1 MSSNGIKSYSMID
14 WLEMMYEHT
23 SHVNYVFI
31 WFYHIFDLHLRDFK
45 LKLKFLL

>member
-23 SHVNYVFI
+23 SPVNYDLVLS
-31 WFYHIFDLHLRDFK
+31 HILFTSARF
-45 LKLKFLL
+45 